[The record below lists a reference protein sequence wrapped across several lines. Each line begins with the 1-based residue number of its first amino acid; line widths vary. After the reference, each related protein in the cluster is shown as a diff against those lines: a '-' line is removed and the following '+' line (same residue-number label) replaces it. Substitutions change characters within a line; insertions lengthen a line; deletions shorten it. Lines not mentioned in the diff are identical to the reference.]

1 MIDFLAYINPGFIV
15 IFAGMVAYA
24 ARQNILRGV
33 VTIGGPLL
41 GMLAL
46 VLAMT
51 MQESF
56 SGLSE
61 KVKAVGNTDVIVW
74 TELMNIKLI
83 LFQIDRTSIVFGL
96 AFLIAALVNSI
107 YALHNKDPLQDSM
120 ALIYAGAAIAATFSG
135 DLITVF
141 VFWELTAISS
151 VFLILRSGT
160 PEAYKASMRYLGVQ
174 ILSGVLLLLGATMV
188 FKTFGSMELRQMS
201 LDEPGALFIFIALGI
216 KAAFPLLHNWL
227 QDSYPKATH
236 TGAVVLSAFTTKLA
250 VYALLRMFPGEDS
263 LIWIGAIMT
272 VFPVFF
278 AVIENDLRK
287 VLAYSLNNQVGF
299 MVCAIGIGTP
309 LALNGAAAHAFC
321 HIIYKG
327 LLFMSMGAVMYRTG
341 TTKATE
347 LGGLYRTMPLTA
359 LFCLIGAASIS
370 AFPLFSGFVAKSLT
384 MSAVGYESHVP
395 GMEYLSVIW
404 LMLLFASAG
413 VLEHS
418 GIKIPYFAFFGHDS
432 GKRPKEAPF
441 NMLLA
446 MGIAAFFCI
455 WLGFPYLGGTEFLY
469 GLLPYQIEA
478 DEYLAKSLWTTEHVL
493 TQMQLLVFAAFAFIV
508 LNRIKLYPPEK
519 RGTVLDTDWVLR
531 RPVYYSVVWVGAI
544 WNRVGPA
551 MTESAKSLS
560 RKVYDNI
567 EDAFSPK
574 GQLSQGPLSA
584 GMAVW
589 TSIVLTVVMLI
600 ALLSGF

>member
-1 MIDFLAYINPGFIV
+1 MIDLLQSAFSSLNPGFIV
-15 IFAGMVAYA
+15 ILAGMIAYV
-24 ARQNILRGV
+24 ARQKFVRGA

-41 GMLAL
+41 AIVAMLFAEQEVAL
-46 VLAMT
+46 STLKIMDFE
-51 MQESF
+51 M
-56 SGLSE
+56 
-61 KVKAVGNTDVIVW
+61 
-74 TELMNIKLI
+74 I
-83 LFQIDRTSIVFGL
+83 LYQVDRTSLVFGL
-96 AFLIAALVNSI
+96 AFLIAACCNSI
-107 YALHNKDPLQDSM
+107 YSLHNKDPLQDSM
-120 ALIYAGAAIAATFSG
+120 ALIYAGAAISATFAG
-135 DLITVF
+135 DLMTVF
-141 VFWELTAISS
+141 IFWELTAVSS

-160 PEAYKASMRYLGVQ
+160 KEAYKASMRYLGIQ
-174 ILSGVLLLLGATMV
+174 ILSGVLLLMGTAFV
-188 FKTFGSMELRQMS
+188 FNEFQSLELRQMK
-201 LDEPGALFIFIALGI
+201 LGDPGAIFIFIALGI
-216 KAAFPLLHNWL
+216 KAAFPLMHNWL

-250 VYALLRMFPGEDS
+250 VYALLRMFPGEDA
-263 LIWIGAIMT
+263 LIWIGALMT

-327 LLFMSMGAVMYRTG
+327 LLFMSMGAVLYRTG

-347 LGGLYRTMPLTA
+347 LGGLYRTMPWTA
-359 LFCLIGAASIS
+359 AFCLIGAASIS

-384 MSAVGYESHVP
+384 MSAVGHEH
-395 GMEYLSVIW
+395 LTVIW
-404 LMLLFASAG
+404 MMLLFASAG

-446 MGIAAFFCI
+446 MAIAAFFCVWI
-455 WLGFPYLGGTEFLY
+455 GFPFLGGTEFLY
-469 GLLPYQIEA
+469 GLLPYQTEA
-478 DEYLAKSLWTTEHVL
+478 QAYLDKSLWTTDHVL

-519 RGTVLDTDWVLR
+519 RGVVLDADWVYR
-531 RPVYYSVVWVGAI
+531 RPVYYSLVWVGDV
-544 WNRVGPA
+544 WNRIGPA
-551 MTESAKSLS
+551 MTEKALS
-560 RKVYDNI
+560 VSRRVYDQI
-567 EDAFSPK
+567 EAAFSPQ

-589 TSIVLTVVMLI
+589 TSVVLAVVMFM
-600 ALLSGF
+600 ALLAGL